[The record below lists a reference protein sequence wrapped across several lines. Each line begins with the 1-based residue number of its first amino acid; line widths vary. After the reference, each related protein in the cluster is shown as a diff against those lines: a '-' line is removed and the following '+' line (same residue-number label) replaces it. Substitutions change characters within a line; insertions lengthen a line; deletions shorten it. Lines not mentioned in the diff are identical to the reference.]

1 MIYTLPLPLDPTRA
15 PKDQSFTLSACFEVQ
30 LASVA
35 ILVER
40 WFGDTCTAELLYSA

>member
-15 PKDQSFTLSACFEVQ
+15 AKDQSFTLHACFEVQ

-35 ILVER
+35 ILV
-40 WFGDTCTAELLYSA
+40 DKMVQTHLDSTVVVL